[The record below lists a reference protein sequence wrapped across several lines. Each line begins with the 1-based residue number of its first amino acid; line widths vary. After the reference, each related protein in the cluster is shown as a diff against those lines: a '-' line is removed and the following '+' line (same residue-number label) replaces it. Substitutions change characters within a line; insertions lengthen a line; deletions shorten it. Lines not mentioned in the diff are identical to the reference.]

1 MNKTCSKAAKAGA
14 KYEVPESPRNIC
26 MYQIPGIPR
35 CSAWIEKKKQLK
47 LKLNVFSALRW
58 RKTNL
63 LVSFNY
69 ALRLSRA

>member
-14 KYEVPESPRNIC
+14 KYEVPESPRNIPDTRNTPLQC
-26 MYQIPGIPR
+26 VDR
-35 CSAWIEKKKQLK
+35 EKKQLK